1 MQVSPTSAT
10 YGDQSTLPAKLETKI
25 QVHASDVIYWSAPIF
40 RQPVFVSFIC
50 EVLGCCFF
58 IPIFWPQLVIFSVPV
73 ICLAALLKFNISR
86 TYVVLTNN
94 CLIFVCGSSI
104 ERLELGRITSV
115 CAYSRPER
123 GCKPMFCM
131 PDLNQIDITTN
142 IIIPGSKHG
151 PSGRRRQAHAKKYGI
166 TAHDNISEFA
176 QLIKEAKEKLR
187 NNAAD
192 LETQQ
197 KVLKCEV
204 SQEEMVQREVSQ
216 QEMVLPE
223 VSQKEMGKLE
233 VSQQE
238 MVLREASEQE
248 MV

>member
-1 MQVSPTSAT
+1 VS
-10 YGDQSTLPAKLETKI
+10 Y
-25 QVHASDVIYWSAPIF
+25 
-40 RQPVFVSFIC
+40 IC
-50 EVLGCCFF
+50 EVLGCFFF
-58 IPIFWPQLVIFSVPV
+58 IPIFWPHLVIFSVPV
-73 ICLAALLKFNISR
+73 ICLAALVKFNISR

-104 ERLELGRITSV
+104 ERLSLERITSV
-115 CAYSRPER
+115 RAYSRPER

-131 PDLNQIDITTN
+131 PDLNRIDITTN
-142 IIIPGSKHG
+142 IIIPGSKRG
-151 PSGRRRQAHAKKYGI
+151 PSGSRRQPHAKKYDI
-166 TAHDNISEFA
+166 AAHDNITEFA
-176 QLIKEAKEKLR
+176 QLIIEAKEKLR
-187 NNAAD
+187 NAAD

-216 QEMVLPE
+216 QEM
-223 VSQKEMGKLE
+223 GKLE
-233 VSQQE
+233 VPQQE